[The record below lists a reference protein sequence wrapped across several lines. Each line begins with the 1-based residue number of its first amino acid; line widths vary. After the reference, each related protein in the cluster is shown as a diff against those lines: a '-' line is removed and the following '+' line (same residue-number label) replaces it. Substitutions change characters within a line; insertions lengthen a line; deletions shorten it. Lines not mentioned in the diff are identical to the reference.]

1 MHLSKLIEFFF
12 SDFIKLYNKITMK
25 QEVARKSW
33 FDGEQ
38 FVSGWAG
45 GQLKNIT

>member
-1 MHLSKLIEFFF
+1 
-12 SDFIKLYNKITMK
+12 MK

-45 GQLKNIT
+45 GQLEYMIIYNNKLNFEQVLLYQNK